1 MKLWFFVRQRDEPGR
16 HKWSRDVEPCDA
28 GRSARCLTDDDP
40 DESEPAFAGDPDRIV
55 VRRLGPR

>member
-1 MKLWFFVRQRDEPGR
+1 M
-16 HKWSRDVEPCDA
+16 EPCDA
-28 GRSARCLTDDDP
+28 GRSARRQTDDDA